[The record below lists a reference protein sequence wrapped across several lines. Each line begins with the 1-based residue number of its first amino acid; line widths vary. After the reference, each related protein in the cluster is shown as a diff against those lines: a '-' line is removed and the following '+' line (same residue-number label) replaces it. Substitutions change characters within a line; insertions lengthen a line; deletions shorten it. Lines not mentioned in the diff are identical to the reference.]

1 MMLKSLSG
9 LCMALLHAV
18 ALGCGVLST
27 YFFFGSAVDVILIAV
42 IMLGAAAAFEVIAAI
57 VGDNWA
63 AHS

>member
-1 MMLKSLSG
+1 
-9 LCMALLHAV
+9 
-18 ALGCGVLST
+18 VLST

-63 AHS
+63 AHF